1 MKKLV
6 LILLSAMT
14 LTAFAQEPNW
24 YNDSQ
29 RAANYPTSK
38 FFSGISYGT
47 IQRGEDEGKAKSRVA
62 DAARLEAIKTIRV
75 QVQNETTMSTQSESI
90 ETLDGWAESVRESLD
105 SKTTTKVD
113 LEIPGLQTESW
124 RVPGTNDV
132 AGFAYI
138 KKATLS
144 RQMDK
149 QVTAGLTRIETILD
163 NADQQISQGQKTQ
176 AREAIKKAIPLFQE
190 VEQAQRILIAAD
202 PLSDAESLQLD
213 ETKKLQQRYMRM
225 FSELKNGINI
235 YLVCNAQLF
244 NGTYPALKGE
254 IQGELS
260 KLGCTF
266 VNSAAQSDWAVYV
279 DAAAREFNKSTF
291 GDYTSYFVYVD
302 AKISIDK
309 TATGQRIYEEQLEPV
324 KGAWTTNFV
333 DAARYDGYK
342 QISPIISKTIKEHIQ
357 Q

>member
-6 LILLSAMT
+6 LILLSALS

-124 RVPGTNDV
+124 RIPGTNDV

-235 YLVCNAQLF
+235 YLACDAKIFGAN
-244 NGTYPALKGE
+244 YPTLKSE
-254 IQGELS
+254 IQGNLS
-260 KLGCTF
+260 KMGCTF
-266 VNSAAQSDWAVYV
+266 VNSAAQADWAIYV
-279 DAAAREFNKSTF
+279 TAQARELNKTDFGSMST
-291 GDYTSYFVYVD
+291 YFVYVD
-302 AKISIDK
+302 ANIAVEK
-309 TATGQRIYEEQLEPV
+309 TATGQRIYENEISE
-324 KGAWTTNFV
+324 KGGHTQNFEK
-333 DAARYDGYK
+333 ASREAYK
-342 QISPIISKTIKEHIQ
+342 TISPRISEIINEQIKQ
-357 Q
+357 